1 MIENLVDI
9 TVDQLLA
16 EVHQCKFEGYRF
28 VTATSVDN
36 GDGTIDVLY
45 HFDKDFVMKNFKIT
59 VNKEDKVPSI
69 SKDFFSAVLVEN
81 EIKELFGVNIVDIAI
96 DYGGRML
103 LTDEQMSSPM
113 LRNQITIEQRGGAK

>member
-1 MIENLVDI
+1 MIENLVEI
-9 TVDQLLA
+9 TVDHLLA

-59 VNKEDKVPSI
+59 VNKEDKVPSL
-69 SKDFFSAVLVEN
+69 SKDYFSAVLVEN
-81 EIKELFGVNIVDIAI
+81 EIKELFGVNIIDIAI
-96 DYGGRML
+96 DYGGKML
-103 LTDEQMSSPM
+103 LTDDQMNSPM

>member
-1 MIENLVDI
+1 MIEKLVEI
-9 TVDQLLA
+9 TVDHLLA

-59 VNKEDKVPSI
+59 VNKEDKVPSL
-69 SKDFFSAVLVEN
+69 SKDYFSAVLVEN

>member
-1 MIENLVDI
+1 MIENLVEI
-9 TVDQLLA
+9 TVDHLLA

-59 VNKEDKVPSI
+59 VNKEDKVPSL
-69 SKDFFSAVLVEN
+69 SKDYFSAVLVEN

>member
-9 TVDQLLA
+9 TVDHLLA

>member
-1 MIENLVDI
+1 MIENLVEI

-103 LTDEQMSSPM
+103 LTDEQMNSPM

>member
-9 TVDQLLA
+9 TVDHLLA

-45 HFDKDFVMKNFKIT
+45 HFDKDFAMKNFKIT

-69 SKDFFSAVLVEN
+69 SKDYFSAVLVEN

-96 DYGGRML
+96 DYGGKML
-103 LTDEQMSSPM
+103 LSDEQMSSPM

>member
-103 LTDEQMSSPM
+103 LTDEQMNSPM

>member
-9 TVDQLLA
+9 TVDHLLA

-45 HFDKDFVMKNFKIT
+45 HFDKDFAMKNFKIT

-69 SKDFFSAVLVEN
+69 SKDYFSAVLVEN
-81 EIKELFGVNIVDIAI
+81 EIKELFGVKIVDIAI

-103 LTDEQMSSPM
+103 LSDEQMNSPM

>member
-9 TVDQLLA
+9 TVDHLLA

-45 HFDKDFVMKNFKIT
+45 HFDKDFAMKNFKIT

-69 SKDFFSAVLVEN
+69 SKDYFSAVLVEN

-103 LTDEQMSSPM
+103 LSDEQMSSPM

>member
-1 MIENLVDI
+1 MIENLVEI
-9 TVDQLLA
+9 TVDHLLA

-59 VNKEDKVPSI
+59 VNKEDKVPSL
-69 SKDFFSAVLVEN
+69 SKDYFSAVLVEN

-96 DYGGRML
+96 DYGGKML